1 MYIHIHIHNIQG
13 GKTHTHSLLPAH
25 NGSVADSD
33 AATGNTASAPS
44 EARPSEAKG
53 EAEGL
58 VWQRTNMFGNTAG
71 AFDGSAACSNTLQHT
86 ATHCNTRDTL
96 QHTATPCDTLQHA
109 TSHSASCSGPAAE
122 NPPPP
127 SQSAHHHLPPPP
139 HTTLAPRPPAAALT
153 AADAA
158 QEPKQQKKERIATE
172 TGAVAAHPLSVMQS
186 RMKFQVCG
194 VIAGM
199 CVCVKER
206 ASVCVCVCVFVCIF
220 KCMYTCYSVSGA
232 VPHEIPSVWR
242 DCKCV

>member
-1 MYIHIHIHNIQG
+1 MYIHTYIHIYMYIYIHIRNIQG

-25 NGSVADSD
+25 NGNVADSD
-33 AATGNTASAPS
+33 AATGNAASALS
-44 EARPSEAKG
+44 EERVG

-58 VWQRTNMFGNTAG
+58 VWQRTNVFGNAAG

-96 QHTATPCDTLQHA
+96 QHTTTPCDTLQHA
-109 TSHSASCSGPAAE
+109 TSHSASCSSLAAE

-127 SQSAHHHLPPPP
+127 SQSVHHTPPPPP
-139 HTTLAPRPPAAALT
+139 HTALAPRPPAAVAT
-153 AADAA
+153 VAEAA

-199 CVCVKER
+199 CVCV
-206 ASVCVCVCVFVCIF
+206 
-220 KCMYTCYSVSGA
+220 
-232 VPHEIPSVWR
+232 
-242 DCKCV
+242 